1 MKLKKYNE
9 LFEAKLSDTLPED
22 YIQKIRQKASKYIG
36 GPSRADIMESMNL
49 VQQIMQYQQGHEAEL
64 TEIGKEI
71 IMEHYERML
80 DDVTL
85 DIKIVNPYDEEKM
98 EMVQKMI
105 SASEDKENDEDDEDN
120 QEKSALATN
129 AIEYVK
135 VPQEE
140 IDRRKLINNIMQGEA
155 QNVHSMIYSAKE
167 KIDEINPRLCDI
179 YLKFLDLN
187 RKFDWDENRPEL
199 KDMMENMPE
208 MGNAMET
215 DYSDENKSEE
225 NDGKV
230 KIKARVLDLPMLI
243 HETVKGIY
251 ELMSAKAIPQD
262 PVMSEKLLKKTDTLT
277 DEEEDIKYGPYIA
290 ADLRDYLNDYL
301 KRTEGEKILTIPN
314 VREFI
319 FSKMMDLSA
328 NEFVTLIKSILLG
341 DIEKADAKIER
352 YNIVKDAIEDVTADF
367 TTEYTDEETEE
378 ISDDEDNE
386 LINFFKKPTP
396 KKEIEEKPFKKEK
409 KLSEYSQGELNNMLN
424 AAIDAQDWDKARE
437 IQKHIRD

>member
-9 LFEAKLSDTLPED
+9 LFEAKLGDTLPED
-22 YIQKIRQKASKYIG
+22 YIQKIRQKASKYIS
-36 GPSRADIMESMNL
+36 GPSRADMMESMNL
-49 VQQIMQYQQGHEAEL
+49 IQQIMQYQRGHEAEL

-85 DIKIVNPYDEEKM
+85 DIKIVNPEDEEKM
-98 EMVQKMI
+98 KMVQKMI
-105 SASEDKENDEDDEDN
+105 SASEGDEKDERDEGDEGDD
-120 QEKSALATN
+120 
-129 AIEYVK
+129 IEYIK
-135 VPQEE
+135 VSQEE

-155 QNVHSMIYSAKE
+155 QNVHSMIFSAKE
-167 KIDEINPRLCDI
+167 KIDEINPRLCDT

-199 KDMMENMPE
+199 KDMMKNVPE
-208 MGNAMET
+208 MANAMET
-215 DYSDENKSEE
+215 DYPDENKSEE
-225 NDGKV
+225 DDGKI

-301 KRTEGEKILTIPN
+301 KRTEGERILMIPN

-319 FSKMMDLSA
+319 FSKMMDLPA
-328 NEFVTLIKSILLG
+328 NEFVDLIKSILLG

-352 YNIVKDAIEDVTADF
+352 YKIVKNAIEDLTADF
-367 TTEYTDEETEE
+367 TTEEPVESEE
-378 ISDDEDNE
+378 IVDDEDNE
-386 LINFFKKPTP
+386 LINFFKKPTS
-396 KKEIEEKPFKKEK
+396 KKQEIDEKPFKKEK
-409 KLSEYSQGELNNMLN
+409 KLSEYTQGELNNMLN
-424 AAIDAQDWDKARE
+424 DAIDAQDWDKARE
-437 IQKHIRD
+437 IQKHIRG